1 MAISTDM
8 IRELRQRT
16 GAGVLEAKKVLEET
30 NGDMAAAERILRQKG
45 LDKAAKKA
53 TREARQGRVM
63 SYVHGDPGRIGVLLE
78 VNCET
83 DFVARTDAF
92 RELVHNLAMQVAATN
107 PSWIEEADIPP
118 EVLEARRA
126 EFRAEIPEG
135 KKPPEIVERIIAG
148 KMDKWLDEVVLL
160 RQPYIRDGEVKV
172 GQLVVNA
179 IAEIGENIVV
189 RRFAR
194 FELGEQ
200 V

>member
-1 MAISTDM
+1 MTITADM
-8 IRELRQRT
+8 VRQLRERT
-16 GAGVLEAKKVLEET
+16 GAGVLEAKKALEET
-30 NGDMAAAERILRQKG
+30 GGDVAAAERILRQRG

-53 TREARQGRVM
+53 TREARQGRVV

-92 RELVHNLAMQVAATN
+92 RDLVHNLAMQIAATN
-107 PSWIEEADIPP
+107 PRWISEADVPP
-118 EVLEARRA
+118 EVLDARRA
-126 EFRAEIPEG
+126 EYRGEIPEG
-135 KKPPEIVERIIAG
+135 KKPPEIVDRIIAG
-148 KMDKWLDEVVLL
+148 KLDKWLDEVILL
-160 RQPYIRDGEVKV
+160 RQPYIRDGEMKV